1 LDAGSGA
8 LLYKTALVLGNL
20 PFSWPRRSSQRQQAS
35 CIPKPIEAVTM
46 TSRIDKTIARQEE
59 KFVVF
64 SAFDEDGVVNSL
76 PLGLPPAHSM
86 KHTSNFGS
94 SLHDT

>member
-1 LDAGSGA
+1 
-8 LLYKTALVLGNL
+8 
-20 PFSWPRRSSQRQQAS
+20 
-35 CIPKPIEAVTM
+35 M